1 MAVNIKTKTRR
12 IHIYFTVPVAS
23 GEEQRMDWE
32 REQRG
37 LTSCPPPLH
46 QLFRPSETIFF
57 QVSFL
62 MSSLQ

>member
-37 LTSCPPPLH
+37 LT
-46 QLFRPSETIFF
+46 
-57 QVSFL
+57 
-62 MSSLQ
+62 